1 MKITVAVVGK
11 LKEAYL
17 AAAEA
22 EYQKRL
28 RPFCQLDILEAASE
42 AKLLAALPAR
52 CHLYAWDE
60 RGELLSSLQFAND
73 ILGAEASHGGGAPV
87 VFAIGG
93 ADGHSEALRGKARR
107 LLSFGRMTMAHRLVR
122 VLVIEQLYRG
132 FSINR
137 GLPYHREG

>member
-22 EYQKRL
+22 EYTKRL
-28 RPFCQLDILEAASE
+28 RPFCQLDVIEATSE
-42 AKLLAALPAR
+42 AKLLAALPPKH
-52 CHLYAWDE
+52 HLYAWDE
-60 RGELLSSLQFAND
+60 RGDALTSLQFAND
-73 ILGAEASHGGGAPV
+73 ILAAEASHGGGIPL

-93 ADGHSEALRGKARR
+93 ADGHGPELRAKAKR

-122 VLVIEQLYRG
+122 VLVMEQLYRG
-132 FSINR
+132 FSIVR